1 MAYINIPVVTDSDVL
16 VQQALSNIA
25 SNLPGWVPREGNL
38 EVLLLEQFAQ
48 MIAEANDVASN
59 VPDTIFEYFGSLIG
73 ITPNAGA
80 AATIT
85 TTWSLVSSAS
95 SPGYT
100 IPAGTIAGFF
110 YGGAAYQFQ
119 TLNDTTIAAGYSTAD
134 ITMQAVESGSI
145 YNIQNISGFNPLT
158 TYLELTTP
166 NPTISNIIITGTY
179 ATNTT
184 LTLGVDPETTIDFLN
199 RLTNELQL
207 LAPRPITPSDYALF
221 SQSYNGVYRAFAFD
235 GFNPYTNRLTAA
247 DANFTTYATSNS
259 APTGWSIFG
268 NGTATLPSIKT
279 SGTSPNNYL
288 QFTSSSNAPVNAAPV
303 QTAVSAGASS
313 IIVTTTGFSTTIS
326 SANPSLIYIEDD
338 INGDEIVVVT
348 AASAASGG
356 KQTLTIDAPGFIY
369 AHPTTATVTQL
380 QGTILPNITGLA
392 SNSTWYQ
399 SAAVIQAAGSAAE
412 TNATAKPYVVSVA
425 TYIDGSKRTFSSS
438 PKFSDSLYTYT
449 ASPKTITCNIL
460 ANNTGTTTGL
470 TYDPGVSGV
479 YANLDVYV
487 TSIQTYIAFAN
498 ATTSKTHKIFYNSLN
513 GVGLDFSLTDSQT
526 LTTSSYNFIPDATF
540 SNYNI
545 VNGTGASWGNG
556 SMPWSMP
563 SGINCLP
570 NYGVQY
576 LGTGSALG
584 SNKIVYSQIFNLSN
598 LADDLTGTTRTYTLF
613 ANIDAT
619 YAGVTFAD
627 VSVKVVDANTNS
639 VLATITPN
647 AANEETIVATFNL
660 SSEKDVQVEVVFA
673 SGLNVPLGS
682 SVIVSNIGVE
692 SGSYTSLNLP
702 EYEQDNYFWTQ
713 GGLYAPST
721 FNYART
727 VTVAPID
734 SNGFAVSDT
743 IADNLTDYL
752 QARREINFFVQSIKP
767 NYVPIDVSWTAYV
780 APGYTASA
788 VQSTV
793 NSAIRSFLSPATWG
807 GGGNTPPYWD
817 GSATTV
823 RIFDIAGIISS
834 TPGVASVTSVQIRTS
849 YPILGSYSTNDIVM
863 DGIAQLPIANV
874 VNGVMFTNALTAYS
888 GL

>member
-184 LTLGVDPETTIDFLN
+184 LTLGVDPETTVDFLN

-380 QGTILPNITGLA
+380 QGCL
-392 SNSTWYQ
+392 
-399 SAAVIQAAGSAAE
+399 
-412 TNATAKPYVVSVA
+412 
-425 TYIDGSKRTFSSS
+425 
-438 PKFSDSLYTYT
+438 LYT
-449 ASPKTITCNIL
+449 SP
-460 ANNTGTTTGL
+460 
-470 TYDPGVSGV
+470 
-479 YANLDVYV
+479 
-487 TSIQTYIAFAN
+487 
-498 ATTSKTHKIFYNSLN
+498 
-513 GVGLDFSLTDSQT
+513 
-526 LTTSSYNFIPDATF
+526 
-540 SNYNI
+540 
-545 VNGTGASWGNG
+545 
-556 SMPWSMP
+556 
-563 SGINCLP
+563 
-570 NYGVQY
+570 
-576 LGTGSALG
+576 
-584 SNKIVYSQIFNLSN
+584 
-598 LADDLTGTTRTYTLF
+598 
-613 ANIDAT
+613 
-619 YAGVTFAD
+619 
-627 VSVKVVDANTNS
+627 
-639 VLATITPN
+639 
-647 AANEETIVATFNL
+647 
-660 SSEKDVQVEVVFA
+660 
-673 SGLNVPLGS
+673 
-682 SVIVSNIGVE
+682 
-692 SGSYTSLNLP
+692 
-702 EYEQDNYFWTQ
+702 
-713 GGLYAPST
+713 
-721 FNYART
+721 
-727 VTVAPID
+727 
-734 SNGFAVSDT
+734 
-743 IADNLTDYL
+743 
-752 QARREINFFVQSIKP
+752 
-767 NYVPIDVSWTAYV
+767 
-780 APGYTASA
+780 
-788 VQSTV
+788 
-793 NSAIRSFLSPATWG
+793 SPR
-807 GGGNTPPYWD
+807 D
-817 GSATTV
+817 
-823 RIFDIAGIISS
+823 
-834 TPGVASVTSVQIRTS
+834 
-849 YPILGSYSTNDIVM
+849 
-863 DGIAQLPIANV
+863 
-874 VNGVMFTNALTAYS
+874 
-888 GL
+888 